1 MGHNIQM
8 YVLKCTVAL
17 MQEGH
22 KKKQGYSKF
31 AHKLHFCQEM
41 AARKNIKSAAN
52 TAVQQLVYTA
62 MKCGQI

>member
-1 MGHNIQM
+1 MGPNIQM

-22 KKKQGYSKF
+22 KKRKGIRNV
-31 AHKLHFCQEM
+31 AHKLRFCQEM